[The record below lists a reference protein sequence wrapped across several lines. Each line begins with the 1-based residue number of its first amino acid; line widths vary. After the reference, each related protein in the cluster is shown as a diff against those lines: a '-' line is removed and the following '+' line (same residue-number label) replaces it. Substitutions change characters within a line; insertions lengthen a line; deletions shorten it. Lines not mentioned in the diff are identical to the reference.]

1 MPPAQ
6 LIVSLDWV
14 IQYQRG
20 DDIHIRIMIMC
31 IASHSHLSFL
41 SIARW
46 VCSNPRHMDCI
57 VANVI
62 HRTAALKALRI
73 IGEDEVAD
81 VKPEDEMTPEQSRI
95 APRRAR
101 LVSTH

>member
-1 MPPAQ
+1 
-6 LIVSLDWV
+6 
-14 IQYQRG
+14 
-20 DDIHIRIMIMC
+20 
-31 IASHSHLSFL
+31 
-41 SIARW
+41 
-46 VCSNPRHMDCI
+46 MDCI

-81 VKPEDEMTPEQSRI
+81 VKPEDEMTPEQSRN